1 MIMARSLLLAYFI
14 ILKLEETIAKSDR
27 SNEIGTKLD

>member
-1 MIMARSLLLAYFI
+1 MIMARSLLLSYLI

-27 SNEIGTKLD
+27 SKEI